1 MLRVLTVTV
10 LGVFVLLYAGF
21 GRSPLFYLE
30 SLRRLMSGHDYS
42 SAFQGIVPFDSVLVS
57 AADRPAGLVKDTC
70 LMVVVRLAQDAPP
83 TPPKQTRSLDGRFE
97 FGGRWRE
104 TPERI
109 KLAAAPDHLETCSH
123 LADPE
128 LLLYLHDALGQPGN
142 FVIRNWREGVLQIY
156 APTVGLAAYMSFGPS
171 PFGAP
176 NPPLPRTP

>member
-10 LGVFVLLYAGF
+10 LGVFVLLFAGF
-21 GRSPLFYLE
+21 GRSPLDYLE
-30 SLRRLMSGHDYS
+30 SLRRSMSGQDFA
-42 SAFQGIVPFDSVLVS
+42 SAFQGIVSFDSVLVS
-57 AADRPAGLVKDTC
+57 AADRPAGLVEDTC
-70 LMVVVRLAQDAPP
+70 LMVVVRLAEDAPA
-83 TPPKQTRSLDGRFE
+83 TPPKEGRSPDGLFE

-109 KLAAAPDHLETCSH
+109 RLAAARDLLETCSH

-128 LLLYLHDALGQPGN
+128 LLLFLHDALGQPGN
-142 FVIRNWREGVLQIY
+142 FVIRDWREGVLQIY
-156 APTVGLAAYMSFGPS
+156 APTVGLAAYMSFGSS